1 VDRKKS
7 HGLTRIFT
15 DDRKRNKKSFD
26 TQATWLS
33 MRISTVSYDSLVAR
47 AIALAM
53 RPVTRLAPVIW
64 LRLAQQ
70 AWSRSLPSKVIS
82 SERAVPF

>member
-1 VDRKKS
+1 VNRKKS

-33 MRISTVSYDSLVAR
+33 MRILTVSYDSLVAR
-47 AIALAM
+47 AIAVAM
-53 RPVTRLAPVIW
+53 RPGTRQAPVKR

-70 AWSRSLPSKVIS
+70 VWLRSLSSKVIS

>member
-1 VDRKKS
+1 MDRKKS

-15 DDRKRNKKSFD
+15 DDEKRNKEIFD

-47 AIALAM
+47 AIGQAM
-53 RPVTRLAPVIW
+53 RPVMRQAPVTR